1 MFSCSH
7 IESLN
12 VQPRRPSS
20 VTTMGIAERTAGIKK
35 VFSLHLSER
44 KQTRNLKIFRSHRRR
59 TMWRSLSTCHSSLNC
74 NRAPTTDLARVIR
87 CMLLCACW
95 NKVCDGRF
103 GISRIFSLIFFF
115 FRVEAKSPSRKGPQP
130 VFAFNATLKLGG
142 VALPTCVLI

>member
-74 NRAPTTDLARVIR
+74 NRAPTIDSVRVIR

-95 NKVCDGRF
+95 NKVCQHKIF
-103 GISRIFSLIFFF
+103 EFSRILSFF
-115 FRVEAKSPSRKGPQP
+115 FRIEAKSPSRKGPQP